1 LNNGWQKKHLL
12 GIQGLSAI
20 EIEEILATAASMK
33 EVSQRPIKKVPTLR
47 GKTVV
52 NLFFEPSTRTRTSF
66 EIAAKRLSADAINLT
81 AGTSSLTKGETLV
94 DTARTI
100 EAMAP
105 DVIVV
110 RHSVS
115 GVPHLLA
122 RWVRCSVVNAGDGMN
137 EHPTQALLDLM
148 TVKER
153 KGKIQGLKIAI
164 VGDVAHSRVARSNIW
179 GFTKMGASVRVA
191 APRTMLPLEI
201 ERLGVEVFDRV
212 ESAIE
217 GVDIIMMLRLQ
228 LERQHGAYFPSTREY
243 ARFFGLDLQKLRQA
257 RPDVMIMHPGPIH
270 RGIEIA
276 TEVADGPYSVILE
289 QVANGVAVRMAL
301 LYLLIGQGNE
311 DTNP

>member
-1 LNNGWQKKHLL
+1 
-12 GIQGLSAI
+12 
-20 EIEEILATAASMK
+20 
-33 EVSQRPIKKVPTLR
+33 
-47 GKTVV
+47 
-52 NLFFEPSTRTRTSF
+52 
-66 EIAAKRLSADAINLT
+66 
-81 AGTSSLTKGETLV
+81 
-94 DTARTI
+94 
-100 EAMAP
+100 
-105 DVIVV
+105 
-110 RHSVS
+110 
-115 GVPHLLA
+115 
-122 RWVRCSVVNAGDGMN
+122 
-137 EHPTQALLDLM
+137 M